1 MKVIIKHTWALSG
14 MGTVKLHKG
23 SSTPLIFALCVPA
36 DLCSTLP
43 SAWLTMSQVG
53 FMKSKLEFL
62 SSPVLITVLLYSV
75 DT

>member
-1 MKVIIKHTWALSG
+1 MKLRE
-14 MGTVKLHKG
+14 G
-23 SSTPLIFALCVPA
+23 SMTAPLIILCLPA

-43 SAWLTMSQVG
+43 SAWLTMSQLG